1 MNRQQS
7 LVKNQLTK
15 QFCLENYLPICYKI
29 KI

>member
-7 LVKNQLTK
+7 LVESVITNQY
-15 QFCLENYLPICYKI
+15 CLENYLPICYKR